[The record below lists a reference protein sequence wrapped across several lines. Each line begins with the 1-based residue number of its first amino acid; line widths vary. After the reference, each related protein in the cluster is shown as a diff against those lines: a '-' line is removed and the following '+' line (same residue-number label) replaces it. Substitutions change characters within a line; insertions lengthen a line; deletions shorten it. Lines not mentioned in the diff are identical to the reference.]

1 MEKIISLF
9 IFFILGSLLAENAE
23 IDSLLIVLENAER
36 IEKVDVLNKLSKS
49 FLKKD
54 LQKTKEYAERAL
66 EISRKI
72 KYSQGEQKSTKNLAM
87 AHYFSGEYSQA
98 KKLFEEILHYAEDN
112 HDQNSYSASLNNLGA
127 ICNILGEKDKALEYY
142 LNAKDLNQE
151 IKDSLGLS
159 YNLKNIGNIY
169 LEKGYYV
176 TAEQFIQ
183 QNITLTKMMK
193 NDELLIRN
201 YVSLGRL
208 HDMKKQHSD
217 ALEYFLKALNLSEKN
232 DYFNDREVI
241 YSNLGISNYG
251 MGNYDNALKYFQQ
264 AIEIEKKIGL
274 KRRLAFD
281 YNNVSLLYKK
291 INDYDKA
298 LFYAE
303 KSLVMEEELGDQ
315 YGLAR
320 SLNNIAVLNLDFEK
334 YDLAKKYL
342 DRSLEINQKLED
354 KEGITQNYMNLGI
367 ISSKKGDKKEA
378 EKYFQKSLMLAEEY
392 DLIKNISDS
401 YKNLIII
408 YEDLEDFA
416 SAFTFQKK
424 LLALKDSLNALDNEK
439 TFHDL
444 QLKYETKEKE
454 KENQL
459 LKKENEF
466 KTNQISKQKFLLL
479 FFIILLIA
487 IISIAAAIYY
497 KINLKNSQ
505 QNLLLERKSRMEIF
519 GRIASGFS
527 HKIRPL
533 SINIDMNLSNIEL
546 SMDDDLDK
554 TYLRKKIKQL
564 RSYNGEIQK
573 YYENLRAYIREDIR
587 ISLHKLAVNHLL
599 RKTCSILDF
608 EMKKYHIELELK
620 LAENELFAIGNKDNF
635 NHILLTFVSNAIDAI
650 QEKNAKYPERKFAK
664 KIMIRTFSKKDK
676 LILEI
681 EDNGIGIAKNDQ
693 KKIFE
698 PFYST
703 KEVGTGLALPLVE
716 QFVQDMKGKIEV
728 ESEPE
733 KFTIFRLILNRI

>member
-1 MEKIISLF
+1 MKKLFF
-9 IFFILGSLLAENAE
+9 IFFILSSLLAKNPE
-23 IDSLLIVLENAER
+23 IDSLLSVLENVEK

-49 FLKKD
+49 FLKQD
-54 LQKTKEYAERAL
+54 LQKAKEYAKRAL
-66 EISRKI
+66 EISQKI
-72 KYSQGEQKSTKNLAM
+72 KYYQGEQKSTKNLAM
-87 AHYFSGEYSQA
+87 VHYFSGEYVRA
-98 KKLFEEILHYAEDN
+98 KNLFEKILQYAKDN
-112 HDQNSYSASLNNLGA
+112 NDQKSYSASLNNLGA
-127 ICNILGEKDKALEYY
+127 ICNVLGEKDIALGYY
-142 LNAKDLNQE
+142 LKAKDLNQE

-159 YNLKNIGNIY
+159 YNLKNISNIY

-183 QNITLTKMMK
+183 QNITLAKKMK

-208 HDMKKQHSD
+208 HDIKKQHSQ
-217 ALEYFLKALNLSEKN
+217 AIENFLKALDLSEKN

-241 YSNLGISNYG
+241 YSNLGISNYA
-251 MGNYDNALKYFQQ
+251 MENYDKALQYFQQ
-264 AIEIEKKIGL
+264 AIEIEKQIGL

-281 YNNVSLLYKK
+281 YNNISLLYKK

-320 SLNNIAVLNLDFEK
+320 SLNNIAVLNLDFKK

-342 DRSLEINQKLED
+342 DKSLEINQKLED

-367 ISSKKGDKKEA
+367 ISSRKGDKKEA
-378 EKYFQKSLMLAEEY
+378 EKYFQKSLMLAEEN
-392 DLIKNISDS
+392 DLINNISDN
-401 YKNLIII
+401 YKNLVII
-408 YEDLEDFA
+408 YEDQEDFA
-416 SAFTFQKK
+416 KAFAFQKK
-424 LLALKDSLNALDNEK
+424 LLSLKDSLNALDNEK

-454 KENQL
+454 KKNLL

-466 KTNQISKQKFLLL
+466 KAIQISRQKLLLL
-479 FFIILLIA
+479 FFAILLIVT
-487 IISIAAAIYY
+487 ISIAAAIYY

-554 TYLRKKIKQL
+554 AYLQKKIKQL
-564 RSYNGEIQK
+564 RGYNGEIQK
-573 YYENLRAYIREDIR
+573 YYENLRAYIKEDIR
-587 ISLHKLAVNHLL
+587 ISLDKLAVHDIL

-608 EMKKYHIELELK
+608 EMKKYHIELDLK
-620 LAENELFAIGNKDNF
+620 LAENELFVIGNKDNF
-635 NHILLTFVSNAIDAI
+635 NHIILTIVSNAIDAI
-650 QEKNAKYPERKFAK
+650 REKNAKYPERNFVK

-681 EDNGIGIAKNDQ
+681 EDNGIGIAKKDQ
-693 KKIFE
+693 QKIFE

-703 KEVGTGLALPLVE
+703 KEDGTGLALPLVE

-728 ESEPE
+728 ESELE
-733 KFTIFRLILNRI
+733 KFTIFRLILKRI